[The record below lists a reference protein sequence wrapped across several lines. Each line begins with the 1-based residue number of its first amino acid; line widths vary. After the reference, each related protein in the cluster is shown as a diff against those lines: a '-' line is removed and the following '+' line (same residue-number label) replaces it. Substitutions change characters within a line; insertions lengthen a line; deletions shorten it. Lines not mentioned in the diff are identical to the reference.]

1 MSALAVVP
9 AASVCP
15 ACGGRQRVLLAD
27 PGSPLFTVVP
37 CLGCVWGVPVAD
49 LPQRGDR

>member
-1 MSALAVVP
+1 MTAVAGTP
-9 AASVCP
+9 GVCP

-37 CLGCVWGVPVAD
+37 CLGCVWGVPVVD